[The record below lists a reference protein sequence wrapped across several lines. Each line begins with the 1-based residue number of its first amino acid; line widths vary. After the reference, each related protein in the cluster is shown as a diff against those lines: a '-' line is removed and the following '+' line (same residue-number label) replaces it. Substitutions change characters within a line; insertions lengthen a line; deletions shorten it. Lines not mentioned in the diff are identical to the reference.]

1 MYDTARTVSH
11 TAINV
16 ESQMHRNT
24 RKLKSTS
31 ANDALI
37 VERQRAQITLDS
49 IGDGVISTD
58 MQGKVTYLNVVAER
72 MTGWSR
78 EEVFGRMFSEVFRII
93 DGDNREPTDDTMKLA
108 IQQNDTVCLPRNS
121 LLIQRAGSE
130 LAIED
135 STAPIHDQNG
145 QVTGAVMVF
154 RDVSEARAA
163 ELKLSHLAHHD
174 ILTDLPNR
182 TLLIDRL
189 NHAIA
194 LAQRHGNQ
202 VGVLFLDLDRFKPI
216 NDSLGHAIGDKL
228 LQEVSRRLVA
238 SVRRS
243 DTVSR
248 HGGDEFVVLLSEVR
262 HTKNAARHAEKI
274 HAALSAPYAIAH
286 RDLRVTVSIGISMSP
301 NDGEDAETLIKCAD
315 AAMYCAKETGRN
327 AYRFF
332 EPYTYMNLQ
341 AVEWQSLA
349 AA

>member
-1 MYDTARTVSH
+1 MD
-11 TAINV
+11 
-16 ESQMHRNT
+16 RNT
-24 RKLKSTS
+24 QKLKSTS
-31 ANDALI
+31 ANDALF

-58 MQGKVTYLNVVAER
+58 MQGRVTYLNVVAER

-78 EEVFGRMFSEVFRII
+78 EDAFGRMFSEVFRII
-93 DGDNREPTDDTMKLA
+93 DGDNREPTADTMKLA
-108 IQQNDTVCLPRNS
+108 IQQNDTVCLPGNS

-145 QVTGAVMVF
+145 QITGAVMVF

-189 NHAIA
+189 NQAIA
-194 LAQRHGNQ
+194 LAQRHGDQ

-238 SVRRS
+238 TVRRS

-248 HGGDEFVVLLSEVR
+248 HGGDEFVVLLPEVR
-262 HTKNAARHAEKI
+262 HFTNAARHAETI
-274 HAALSAPYAIAH
+274 HKALSAPHAIANH
-286 RDLRVTVSIGISMSP
+286 DLRVSVSIGISMSP

-315 AAMYCAKETGRN
+315 AAMYRAKEIGRN

-332 EPYTYMNLQ
+332 EPYMNLQ
-341 AVEWQSLA
+341 AVEWQSLEGD
-349 AA
+349 

>member
-1 MYDTARTVSH
+1 MD
-11 TAINV
+11 
-16 ESQMHRNT
+16 RNT
-24 RKLKSTS
+24 QKLKSTS
-31 ANDALI
+31 ANDVPF
-37 VERQRAQITLDS
+37 VERQPAQITLDS

-58 MQGKVTYLNVVAER
+58 MQGRVTYLNVVAER

-78 EEVFGRMFSEVFRII
+78 EEAFGRMFSEVFRII
-93 DGDNREPTDDTMKLA
+93 DGDNREPTADTMKLA
-108 IQQNDTVCLPRNS
+108 IQQNDTVCLPGNS

-145 QVTGAVMVF
+145 QITGAVMVF

-189 NHAIA
+189 NQAIA
-194 LAQRHGNQ
+194 LAQRHGDQ

-238 SVRRS
+238 TVRRS

-248 HGGDEFVVLLSEVR
+248 HGGDEFVVLLPEVR
-262 HTKNAARHAEKI
+262 HFTNAARHAETI
-274 HAALSAPYAIAH
+274 HKALSAPHAIANH
-286 RDLRVTVSIGISMSP
+286 DLRVSVTIGISMSP

-315 AAMYCAKETGRN
+315 AAMYRAKEIGRN

-332 EPYTYMNLQ
+332 EPYMNLQ

-349 AA
+349 AD

>member
-1 MYDTARTVSH
+1 MDGDA
-11 TAINV
+11 
-16 ESQMHRNT
+16 Q
-24 RKLKSTS
+24 KLKSTS
-31 ANDALI
+31 ADDARS
-37 VERQRAQITLDS
+37 VERQRAQTTLDS

-58 MQGKVTYLNVVAER
+58 TEGRVRYLNVVAER

-78 EEVFGRMFSEVFRII
+78 EEASGRMFSEVFRII
-93 DGDNREPTDDTMKLA
+93 DGDNREPTADTMKLA
-108 IQQNDTVCLPRNS
+108 IQQNETVALPANS
-121 LLIQRAGSE
+121 VLIQREGAE

-135 STAPIHDQNG
+135 STAPIHDQDG

-182 TLLIDRL
+182 TLLNDRL
-189 NHAIA
+189 NQAIA

-202 VGVLFLDLDRFKPI
+202 VGVLFLDLDRFKQI

-228 LQEVSRRLVA
+228 LQEVSRRLVPT
-238 SVRRS
+238 VRRS

-262 HTKNAARHAEKI
+262 HFTNAARHAEKI
-274 HAALSAPYAIAH
+274 LAALSAPYAIARH
-286 RDLRVTVSIGISMSP
+286 DLRITVSIGISMSP

-315 AAMYCAKETGRN
+315 AAMYCAKEAGRN

-332 EPYTYMNLQ
+332 EPYMNLQ
-341 AVEWQSLA
+341 AIEWQSLA
-349 AA
+349 AD

>member
-1 MYDTARTVSH
+1 MD
-11 TAINV
+11 
-16 ESQMHRNT
+16 RNT
-24 RKLKSTS
+24 QKLKSAS
-31 ANDALI
+31 ANDALF

-58 MQGKVTYLNVVAER
+58 MQGRVTYLNVVAER

-78 EEVFGRMFSEVFRII
+78 EEAFGRMFSEVFRII
-93 DGDNREPTDDTMKLA
+93 DGDNREATADTMKLA
-108 IQQNDTVCLPRNS
+108 IQQNDTVGLPGNS
-121 LLIQRAGSE
+121 LLIQREGAE

-135 STAPIHDQNG
+135 STAPIHDQDG

-174 ILTDLPNR
+174 ILTGLPNR
-182 TLLIDRL
+182 TLLNDRL
-189 NHAIA
+189 NQAIA
-194 LAQRHGNQ
+194 LAQRHGNHGNQ

-238 SVRRS
+238 TVRRS

-262 HTKNAARHAEKI
+262 HFTNAARHAEKI

-286 RDLRVTVSIGISMSP
+286 HDLRITVSIGISMSP

-315 AAMYCAKETGRN
+315 AAMYCAKEAGRN

-332 EPYTYMNLQ
+332 EPYMNLQ

-349 AA
+349 AD